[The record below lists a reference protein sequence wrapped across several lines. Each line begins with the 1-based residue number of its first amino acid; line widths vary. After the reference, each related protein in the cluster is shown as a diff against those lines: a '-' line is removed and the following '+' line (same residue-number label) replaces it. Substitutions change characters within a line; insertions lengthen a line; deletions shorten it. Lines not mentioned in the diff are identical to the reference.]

1 MSRLDALHDERA
13 GGPRRSR
20 RSVISWIAA
29 GAFAACAGV
38 MTLFNLMF
46 LRPRVTTG
54 EASKF
59 RIGRPENFSSGS
71 VVEFPDAKVVVRR
84 SGDRFSAVSLVCT
97 HLGCTVRRT
106 DVGFECPCHG
116 SVYDAAGSV
125 IGGPAPKALSW
136 YRVSLTPSGELEVRI
151 GVWNSA
157 NPDSIMRRRMLAMIC
172 ERSTMLRCIFS
183 RRRSRKRYL
192 SRVSSG

>member
-136 YRVSLTPSGELEVRI
+136 YRVSLTPSGELEVDKQSVVPA
-151 GVWNSA
+151 GTHLEVAS
-157 NPDSIMRRRMLAMIC
+157 
-172 ERSTMLRCIFS
+172 
-183 RRRSRKRYL
+183 
-192 SRVSSG
+192 